1 MGFFEAVASVFSKYF
16 QFSGRALRS
25 EYWYFSLFTFLV
37 YVATGTLDTI
47 LFNSF
52 MGNGPISLIVTLV
65 FFFPTISVL
74 TRRLHDSGRSGWW
87 QLLSLTIIGIPVI
100 LYWVIKKGD
109 TFDNRFG
116 MPPIGSRSNNS
127 AAARATRPGEA
138 SSSTDSSRGE
148 SSTASR
154 AAREASSSTDSPR
167 RESSAVSRA
176 AREASSSTDSSRGEE
191 VSSTKPADLY
201 FDNRKSPPKEPV
213 KKQEKPLKDTSS
225 EIDDIF
231 FDNRRKK

>member
-1 MGFFEAVASVFSKYF
+1 MRFFEAVGSVFSKYF
-16 QFSGRALRS
+16 EFSGRALRS

-37 YVATGTLDTI
+37 YVATGILDAI

-87 QLLSLTIIGIPVI
+87 QLLSFTIIGIPVI
-100 LYWVIKKGD
+100 VYWVIKKGD
-109 TFDNRFG
+109 TFDNKFG
-116 MPPIGSRSNNS
+116 VPPLGSKSNNS
-127 AAARATRPGEA
+127 SAARATRPREA
-138 SSSTDSSRGE
+138 SSPSESSRGESSTASRAAREASSPSESSRGE

-154 AAREASSSTDSPR
+154 AAREASSSTDS
-167 RESSAVSRA
+167 SKGN
-176 AREASSSTDSSRGEE
+176 EA
-191 VSSTKPADLY
+191 SSTKPAEIY
-201 FDNRKSPPKEPV
+201 FDNRKSPPKDSAN
-213 KKQEKPLKDTSS
+213 KQETPLKDTSS